1 VQVLEQGRCGRQ
13 GPCPGAEQ
21 GVAMFDSSR
30 DNDAAVIPP
39 AGDTIWPGYPT
50 TQALTDTSGGF
61 ARIYGPRGRKYAR
74 QVQQR
79 PQSGPPGPT
88 LFPHF
93 RHRRSLSDRRRSVFI
108 LGPHQAGR
116 QTTASGPSTPIQP
129 AEKQQARGSSPLASS
144 QFPKESSRSW
154 RSVTARELDDANPR
168 EPKHRGA
175 SGATR
180 RDGSSVYTVVPKERE
195 RERDTSSG
203 C

>member
-1 VQVLEQGRCGRQ
+1 VDSPGFTGREVESTPAKYGNDPNLGRQ
-13 GPCPGAEQ
+13 APHFP
-21 GVAMFDSSR
+21 
-30 DNDAAVIPP
+30 
-39 AGDTIWPGYPT
+39 
-50 TQALTDTSGGF
+50 
-61 ARIYGPRGRKYAR
+61 
-74 QVQQR
+74 
-79 PQSGPPGPT
+79 
-88 LFPHF
+88 PHF

-195 RERDTSSG
+195 RERHQFRLLTIVLRRLWSG
-203 C
+203 HDQVDHLLARSRR